1 MKDPVGVG
9 AMLYLHNTASGAF
22 KYAIGSHKL
31 QSKYGQ
37 HLKNYPKEKIY
48 EINDSIEV
56 CIGKKG
62 DLILFDDRGF
72 TDQISLLKKIE
83 KYLFDYY
90 RNKTFG
96 SVVVTS
102 HTINITDISI
112 LDKTQLR
119 VLGLYASE
127 MVNREEYV
135 STRFKKIFFISL
147 LFG

>member
-1 MKDPVGVG
+1 M
-9 AMLYLHNTASGAF
+9 T
-22 KYAIGSHKL
+22 
-31 QSKYGQ
+31 
-37 HLKNYPKEKIY
+37 E
-48 EINDSIEV
+48 
-56 CIGKKG
+56 
-62 DLILFDDRGF
+62 GF
-72 TDQISLLKKIE
+72 SNDQISLLKDRKVL
-83 KYLFDYY
+83 LFDYY